1 MELLKAIKQDF
12 VCYTR
17 RSPKM
22 TLLRILFFSMY
33 YANYRAVV
41 LYRIANYFDT
51 KFYVLAIIVEKLM
64 HISTITWISRKAVI
78 GPGFVIR
85 HVGGIVIGGK
95 TVIGLNC
102 EIRQGVTFG
111 GNMGK
116 GNYGTTQ
123 PILGDNILVGVGAK
137 ILGPVKI
144 GDNCIIGAN
153 AVVVHDMPE
162 NSVIG
167 GIPARVLR
175 KVRVGENPLNL
186 FDSLI

>member
-1 MELLKAIKQDF
+1 
-12 VCYTR
+12 
-17 RSPKM
+17 
-22 TLLRILFFSMY
+22 
-33 YANYRAVV
+33 
-41 LYRIANYFDT
+41 
-51 KFYVLAIIVEKLM
+51 
-64 HISTITWISRKAVI
+64 
-78 GPGFVIR
+78 
-85 HVGGIVIGGK
+85 
-95 TVIGLNC
+95 
-102 EIRQGVTFG
+102 
-111 GNMGK
+111 MGK